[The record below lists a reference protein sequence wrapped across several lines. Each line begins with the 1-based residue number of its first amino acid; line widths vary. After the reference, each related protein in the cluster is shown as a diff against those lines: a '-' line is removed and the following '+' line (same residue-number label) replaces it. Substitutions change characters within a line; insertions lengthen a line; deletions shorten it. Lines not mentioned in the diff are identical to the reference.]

1 MKKHIILDSVFS
13 WSFCLVALV
22 FGIWQGLIEFII
34 LGTILFAYVFMRT
47 FRWFAF
53 VYDKVFDKI
62 LSVKT
67 KGYRFS
73 FKERVYFF
81 DLTKKLHYSVIMFDD
96 SKLKGKYI
104 LLDDNTIF
112 KHGELLEVTYYKNS
126 KVIKTISKIS

>member
-1 MKKHIILDSVFS
+1 MRKHIILDIIFS
-13 WSFCLVALV
+13 WSFFLVVVA

-34 LGTILFAYVFMRT
+34 LGTILFAYVFMRA

-73 FKERVYFF
+73 SKERVYFF

>member
-13 WSFCLVALV
+13 WSFCLVALA

-73 FKERVYFF
+73 SMERVYAF
-81 DLTKKLHYSVIMFDD
+81 DLTKKLHYSVISFDD

-126 KVIKTISKIS
+126 KVIKTIIKIS